1 MSSKQGGFLII
12 DDDKN
17 VEYRRVD
24 RMASLFFANNPLTTN
39 LRVGRSN
46 RSGRAIS
53 STGKQ
58 GLGKTG
64 RPLGVGL
71 FCFSKHMVTPRADL
85 ASGRAPLDGP
95 NPFSADAL
103 LSPRSGAGQVR
114 PTVSWPPCR
123 GFDRLAAANGD
134 EAKAA
139 SGHYECKYHH
149 EIGIHLQNP
158 SNRQVPVCALA

>member
-1 MSSKQGGFLII
+1 MNEISDIQRICETGPHPS
-12 DDDKN
+12 
-17 VEYRRVD
+17 VD
-24 RMASLFFANNPLTTN
+24 IFLTTN

-71 FCFSKHMVTPRADL
+71 FRFSKHMVTPRADL

-95 NPFSADAL
+95 NRFSADDLFCRRAL
-103 LSPRSGAGQVR
+103 GPDRSGRRFHGR
-114 PTVSWPPCR
+114 R
-123 GFDRLAAANGD
+123 AAALIDLRLRTAMRLKPPAAIMSVNIITRFVSINKTLLI
-134 EAKAA
+134 AK
-139 SGHYECKYHH
+139 SPCVREQG
-149 EIGIHLQNP
+149 
-158 SNRQVPVCALA
+158 